1 MFVILNAI
9 VQAYQQLTGE
19 LVSLGVYLHQSGF
32 AKIIAI
38 LVLAFF
44 TEAIFMPTVFR
55 TFIGEN
61 FRGF

>member
-1 MFVILNAI
+1 MLVILNAI

-19 LVSLGVYLHQSGF
+19 LVSLCFYVHRPGF

-44 TEAIFMPTVFR
+44 TEAIIMPAVFR
-55 TFIGEN
+55 TFIGGS
-61 FRGF
+61 FQGF